1 MMNTGHSKFLPRTL
15 VAICGVFVAT
25 GPGFVQAQESRQDS
39 QRPAERSTQGEGARE
54 RPRFEGSRLRESLK
68 KTIEDM
74 KKAQQDAE
82 ASLAQ
87 LEKGTAPVEVARD
100 MSPELR
106 RFLRENLPGQQAG
119 AMGGPLGGQMGGPG
133 NGLGLRGRMNDR
145 KDGMRGGRDGPMDGP
160 DDGPNAGGPDG
171 RRAMGL
177 EARREVLRQLR
188 EQAPDIADG
197 LESLRRDDERMAE
210 GFASRVA
217 PRLREAMMLR
227 ERDPEVA
234 RMKIEEVRSG
244 LGVLRSIREYRQAK
258 NLPEDNAD
266 MIAARKAR
274 LTGAEVDLRT
284 AVSAA
289 LDVRLKAHERELTM
303 LERRVEDVRKDLD
316 EKRAKKDEGVDQLIE
331 RIKKGDMPQGLF
343 GGDRPDRPERPERP
357 DRPDRPEGQRGP
369 TRDRDADDRPNN
381 RPQGRP
387 ERPDGPR

>member
-1 MMNTGHSKFLPRTL
+1 MMNTGHSKLLPRTL
-15 VAICGVFVAT
+15 VAICGVLVAT
-25 GPGFVQAQESRQDS
+25 APGFVQAQESRQDS

-106 RFLRENLPGQQAG
+106 QFLRENLPGQQAG
-119 AMGGPLGGQMGGPG
+119 AMGGPLGGPLGGQMGGQMGGPG
-133 NGLGLRGRMNDR
+133 NGPGLRGRMNDR

-234 RMKIEEVRSG
+234 RMKIDELRSG
-244 LGVLRSIREYRQAK
+244 FGVLRAIREYRQAK

-266 MIAARKAR
+266 MIAARQER
-274 LTGAEVDLRT
+274 LTRAESDLRN
-284 AVSAA
+284 AVGAA
-289 LDVRLKAHERELTM
+289 LNVRLKAHERELTM

-316 EKRAKKDEGVDQLIE
+316 EKRAKKDEGVDQLVE

-343 GGDRPDRPERPERP
+343 GSERP
-357 DRPDRPEGQRGP
+357 DRPDGQRGP
-369 TRDRDADDRPNN
+369 MRDRDADDRPNN